1 MLFYVT
7 GRLEEPRKVQVLNKP
22 LNGKIPESKND
33 VQLEFTPIVPDRPT
47 LNNINNNCPS
57 PLINPRRGDY
67 LLNRT
72 HSTEGIAS
80 KISLELKKRYLLGSS
95 GLSSS
100 VKKSGSASILDS
112 RFKSFVDQ
120 ISEHQKLLNP
130 APEPSPTM
138 QAFLQ
143 GVDKIHISPSI
154 THIVRK
160 EKELPGV
167 ANYSHICQLKDKET
181 LPSIEQA
188 KANIDKSSLN
198 HSELSSKSNENGKKE
213 NSVHVD
219 EEDSR
224 PRSPVHETSIVVPDL
239 PQNKKLEEEEI
250 DSDSLSSDNDSS
262 SDEVSD
268 HKSQGQVNI
277 PPKVEIHNSR
287 GELMEDENI
296 VGDNKCDVA
305 ESKPDITEIKPDV
318 ADTEDTLD
326 SLNMVVPDV
335 CQHTRPTDFLPNVLF
350 SNRNKVD
357 LVPCKDVKENS
368 FQKIISVPSASEKLN
383 DRGQILKQVPT
394 TAELCF
400 SEEATTDGSKGSG
413 KSSPS
418 SPISVRD
425 DEGSLHNE
433 TLMAAL
439 TETEL
444 SDWARD
450 EDVGVSENLE
460 DLEFNINPQYITFRR
475 HQKPKNKRSARGVA
489 AKIARTEDFEDDYG
503 HVCGKMDRV
512 PQASNLLVNTDNIE
526 FMDTGGEEE
535 SSVDD
540 YPKNSGYVQFINTNT
555 DDDDDLNTPLAD
567 TPITY
572 LTVNDLKEGVEDG
585 GDTTTSNSEAVTIME
600 SPLDAK
606 KDLETNAH
614 VIESTPTLEL
624 NNKTYEEYV
633 KRLQGR
639 ISPFSNVRDSID
651 IRKSRKHSASKVSN
665 TTFTPEKAL
674 IEVED
679 QEEKTVNSNKVA
691 PTTSQKLEELS
702 KERSKQKD
710 LIHEMVLEKLMVHGK
725 SPQERKAKRNARN
738 TPSPRLGSQN
748 SITSLP
754 SDKIESSVDVEKVI
768 VTPKQKISTLS
779 NNEEYKAITSVEE
792 NHNDTEA
799 SEEVPEV
806 FITPSNKTSD
816 MFYTPMTSFKE
827 QAAKSRPLSMNFS
840 LRLQNS
846 ANKNKTLPVTPLTNP
861 EAFSLPDIRKAL
873 FESEYNYKSPL
884 PPPRLKGL
892 DRDQVR
898 ESARARAK
906 MLTDEELGLS
916 PEDRIKRLKEKVSR
930 KFERSESSPAS
941 SHVETHSIDETIKI
955 SLSRSNE
962 SLTVTKVPEI
972 STNKQNELERLEI
985 PVAKTKTNEP
995 SPSAVDKVTCFY
1007 CCHLYYKQIYI
1018 LTMTNI
1024 SSDRAV

>member
-1 MLFYVT
+1 M
-7 GRLEEPRKVQVLNKP
+7 LNKP
-22 LNGKIPESKND
+22 LNGKLLEPKND
-33 VQLEFTPIVPDRPT
+33 VELEFTPLVPDRPS
-47 LNNINNNCPS
+47 LNNINNNGPS

-80 KISLELKKRYLLGSS
+80 KISLELKKRYLLGTS

-143 GVDKIHISPSI
+143 GADKIHTSPSI

-181 LPSIEQA
+181 NVPNLDQPNVI
-188 KANIDKSSLN
+188 NCSLIQT
-198 HSELSSKSNENGKKE
+198 ELSSKANEESNKE
-213 NSVHVD
+213 NIVLD
-219 EEDSR
+219 EEESR
-224 PRSPVHETSIVVPDL
+224 PRSPIHETSILVPDL
-239 PQNKKLEEEEI
+239 PQNKKVEEEEI
-250 DSDSLSSDNDSS
+250 DSDSLSSDNESS
-262 SDEVSD
+262 SEEMSD

-287 GELMEDENI
+287 GELMEDESI
-296 VGDNKCDVA
+296 VGENKSDIT
-305 ESKPDITEIKPDV
+305 ESKPDLTEIKPDV
-318 ADTEDTLD
+318 ADTIENLALD

-357 LVPCKDVKENS
+357 LVPSKDNKDNS
-368 FQKIISVPSASEKLN
+368 FQKIISVPSSNEKLN

-394 TAELCF
+394 TAELCV

-418 SPISVRD
+418 SPISIRD
-425 DEGSLHNE
+425 DESLHNE
-433 TLMAAL
+433 SLMAAL

-475 HQKPKNKRSARGVA
+475 HQKPKNKRNARGVA
-489 AKIARTEDFEDDYG
+489 AKIARTEDFEDDYS
-503 HVCGKMDRV
+503 HVCGKVDKV

-535 SSVDD
+535 SSIDD

-567 TPITY
+567 TPVIY
-572 LTVNDLKEGVEDG
+572 LPVTDPREGAEDG

-606 KDLETNAH
+606 KVLEINSPVVET
-614 VIESTPTLEL
+614 TPTLGL
-624 NNKTYEEYV
+624 DNKTYEEYV

-651 IRKSRKHSASKVSN
+651 IRKSRKHSASKVPISP
-665 TTFTPEKAL
+665 FTPEKTL
-674 IEVED
+674 LEVED
-679 QEEKTVNSNKVA
+679 QEEKTLNGNNKA
-691 PTTSQKLEELS
+691 STMSQKLEELS

-710 LIHEMVLEKLMVHGK
+710 LIHEMVLEKLMAQGK
-725 SPQERKAKRNARN
+725 SHQERKAKRNSRN

-754 SDKIESSVDVEKVI
+754 SDKTESSLDVEGKSSNLN
-768 VTPKQKISTLS
+768 VTPKQKLSTSS
-779 NNEEYKAITSVEE
+779 NKEEYKAVTSVEE
-792 NHNDTEA
+792 NHNDIEV
-799 SEEVPEV
+799 SEEHSEV
-806 FITPSNKTSD
+806 FVTPSCKTNA

-846 ANKNKTLPVTPLTNP
+846 DNKNKTLPFTPLTNP

-873 FESEYNYKSPL
+873 FDSEHNYKSPM
-884 PPPRLKGL
+884 PPPRLKAL

-898 ESARARAK
+898 ESARARVK

-916 PEDRIKRLKEKVSR
+916 PEDRIKRLKEKMSR

-941 SHVETHSIDETIKI
+941 SHFETPSLDESIKI

-962 SLTVTKVPEI
+962 SLIVITTPET
-972 STNKQNELERLEI
+972 STNKPNELDTKEI
-985 PVAKTKTNEP
+985 LPEKLPTNESS
-995 SPSAVDKVTCFY
+995 SPTEMGKVS
-1007 CCHLYYKQIYI
+1007 LYVFIF
-1018 LTMTNI
+1018 
-1024 SSDRAV
+1024 